1 LINQTPI
8 KNITKVFSLN
18 GKKYDNQFIKNKG
31 SVYSREE
38 EEDLH
43 EESLDRFPP
52 EIKEQK
58 KLAFPQ
64 GEISYTSSHRNYGN

>member
-1 LINQTPI
+1 M
-8 KNITKVFSLN
+8 
-18 GKKYDNQFIKNKG
+18 
-31 SVYSREE
+31 YSREE